1 RHRLPSAVEGRDH
14 GGATRACTLRVFTIS
29 ASATRQGVGARKHFA
44 EHIHCAAS
52 RHTHSMRGVLEN
64 AHGRNWRRDMSVR
77 DFPPFFFV
85 LYYDI
90 VPNRWIV
97 RTLRRVAHGLGYR
110 PEFERAFHMPD
121 GLGAQDPRPVA
132 IFSAEPILSGNGESN
147 ALHNLAN
154 IDLSFTDM

>member
-1 RHRLPSAVEGRDH
+1 
-14 GGATRACTLRVFTIS
+14 
-29 ASATRQGVGARKHFA
+29 
-44 EHIHCAAS
+44 
-52 RHTHSMRGVLEN
+52 
-64 AHGRNWRRDMSVR
+64 MSVR

-90 VPNRWIV
+90 VPNRWVV

-121 GLGAQDPRPVA
+121 GLGAQDPQPVA

-147 ALHNLAN
+147 TLHNLAN
-154 IDLSFTDM
+154 IDLSFTDMTHNLLDLASVVAALRWALSRMKELLQTGDPYRFASVEGRDLNFSLVVTDDDLAEWNGRKVK

>member
-1 RHRLPSAVEGRDH
+1 
-14 GGATRACTLRVFTIS
+14 
-29 ASATRQGVGARKHFA
+29 
-44 EHIHCAAS
+44 
-52 RHTHSMRGVLEN
+52 
-64 AHGRNWRRDMSVR
+64 MSVR

-154 IDLSFTDM
+154 IDLSFTDMTHDLLGLASVVAALRWALSRMSELLLTGDPFGFARVEHRDLNFSLVVTDDDLAEWNGRKVE